1 MVLGAPLALRPLGST
16 GLEVPALCVGCA
28 PLGDMP
34 EAFGYGIGEAPA
46 LELCRAI
53 LDGPIRFADTA
64 AAYGEGRSERR
75 LGIALR
81 ERGGLPP
88 GFVLATKADRDLRTG
103 RFDGDQV
110 RRSVEGSLRRLGLDR
125 IQICFLHDPEHIPS
139 FETAMARGGPVEAL
153 CRCQEEGL
161 IAHLGVAGGPIPLL
175 VRYVET
181 GRFTVAISHNRHTL
195 LNGAAAPLWAV
206 CQRRAV
212 AAINA
217 APYGGGILARGPKAH
232 PRYAYRPA
240 GAAVL
245 ERARHLESICRSLGV
260 PLAAVALQFS
270 LRDPRLAST
279 IVGVSSVSELE
290 GMLALAAWP
299 VPAALWEDLARL
311 PVEMADPEAA
321 PAD

>member
-1 MVLGAPLALRPLGST
+1 MAPTDPLAPRPLGST

-34 EAFGYGIGEAPA
+34 EAFGYRVGEARA
-46 LELCRAI
+46 LETCRAI
-53 LDGPIRFADTA
+53 LAGPIRFADTA

-75 LGIALR
+75 LGTALR

-125 IQICFLHDPEHIPS
+125 LQVCHLHDPEHIPS
-139 FETAMARGGPVEAL
+139 FAAAMARGGPVEAL
-153 CRCQEEGL
+153 RRCQEEGL

-175 VRYVET
+175 QRYVET
-181 GRFTVAISHNRHTL
+181 GLFQLVVSHNRYTL
-195 LNGAAAPLWAV
+195 LNGAAAPLWDA
-206 CQRRAV
+206 CRRRGV

-217 APYGGGILARGPKAH
+217 APYGGGILARGVRAH

-240 GAAVL
+240 SAAVL
-245 ERARHLESICRSLGV
+245 ERARRLEGLCLQAGV

-270 LRDPRLAST
+270 LRDARLAST
-279 IVGVSSVSELE
+279 IVGVSSVRELE
-290 GMLALAAWP
+290 ETLALAAWP
-299 VPAALWEDLARL
+299 VPAALWDELAGW
-311 PVEMADPEAA
+311 PVETGDPQAV
-321 PAD
+321 D

>member
-1 MVLGAPLALRPLGST
+1 MSLGEPLAPRPLGST

-34 EAFGYGIGEAPA
+34 EAFGYRIGEARA

-53 LDGPIRFADTA
+53 LAGPIRFADTA

-75 LGIALR
+75 LGLALR

-103 RFDGDQV
+103 TFDGDQV
-110 RRSVEGSLRRLGLDR
+110 RRSVEGSLLRLGLDR
-125 IQICFLHDPEHIPS
+125 LQICFLHDPEHIPS
-139 FETAMARGGPVEAL
+139 FDAAMARGGPVEAL
-153 CRCQEEGL
+153 RRCQDEGL

-175 VRYVET
+175 LRYVET
-181 GRFTVAISHNRHTL
+181 GLFAVAISHNRYTL
-195 LNGAAAPLWAV
+195 LNGAAAPLWDA
-206 CQRRAV
+206 CQRCGV

-217 APYGGGILARGPKAH
+217 APYGGGILARGVRAH

-240 GAAVL
+240 SETIL
-245 ERARHLESICRSLGV
+245 ERARRLEGLCRRAGA

-270 LRDPRLAST
+270 LREPRLAST
-279 IVGVSSVSELE
+279 IVGVSSVRELE

-299 VPAALWEDLARL
+299 LPAALWDELATW
-311 PVEMADPEAA
+311 PVETADPEAA
-321 PAD
+321 TVD